1 MKIGV
6 AVSPHQRRRLH
17 NGHSVRV
24 KKGEGIMLVNPANYG
39 TMSRTFLR
47 NKAKEIRLSQEEIE
61 ANRMISPE
69 AHNYNRGE
77 VLQPP
82 SVGPKVAPINTST
95 ANMTGGRVS
104 NAGGPRGGFRATSM
118 AGLKDISDHLQRIED
133 ATGLDLGDQLKA
145 GLGKLMANTATATM
159 GRAGIEARKNI
170 LGGAVTAPNF
180 YGYLAKKALSDTRKG
195 ISGGGNK
202 YKKMYGDSFYGDN
215 EIALGWGIGS
225 HTKKGRGAGQIGV
238 SGNLLATSRVL
249 PPALQSQP
257 FSANWSMAN
266 QMPPQYQKFNRS

>member
-17 NGHSVRV
+17 SGQSVRV

-82 SVGPKVAPINTST
+82 SVGPKVASINSSS

-104 NAGGPRGGFRATSM
+104 NAGGTRGGFRATSM
-118 AGLKDISDHLQRIED
+118 AGLKNISDHLQRIED

-145 GLGKLMANTATATM
+145 GLGKLRANTATASM

-170 LGGAVTAPNF
+170 LGGSASNF
-180 YGYLAKKALSDTRKG
+180 YGDLANKAVADARQA
-195 ISGGGNK
+195 ISGGGN
-202 YKKMYGDSFYGDN
+202 FYGDN
-215 EIALGWGIGS
+215 QIGLGIGS
-225 HTKKGRGAGQIGV
+225 RKGRGAGQIGV
-238 SGNLLATSRVL
+238 AGNLLANSRVL

>member
-1 MKIGV
+1 MMKIGV

-17 NGHSVRV
+17 SGHSVRV

-104 NAGGPRGGFRATSM
+104 NAGGTRGGFRATSM

-170 LGGAVTAPNF
+170 LGGAVTAPDF
-180 YGYLAKKALSDTRKG
+180 YRFLANKALADTRKG
-195 ISGGGNK
+195 ISGGGRGN
-202 YKKMYGDSFYGDN
+202 FYGDN
-215 EIALGWGIGS
+215 QIGLGIGGSS
-225 HTKKGRGAGQIGV
+225 HKRGQIGV
-238 SGNLLATSRVL
+238 AGNLLANSRVL